1 MEGPHYFKYRDL
13 TNIERFID
21 ILLRKRLYMSTYS
34 KLNDPMEGVFLYDDN
49 TRSEK
54 IRIIENQKE
63 ETYICSLSKNCD
75 NMLMWSH
82 YANGHTGC
90 CIEISET
97 SKKEDLQVRDI
108 EYRNREVDLNE
119 DIQDVYDV
127 LSVKSSLW
135 KYEDEIRYFRQENN
149 GKRPFLKVKIHK
161 IIFGTKVPQKKFVF
175 YKRLVNA
182 IDNSIVVEKMTRDK
196 LNTGYDNM

>member
-1 MEGPHYFKYRDL
+1 MGTQHYFKYRDL

-34 KLNDPMEGVFLYDDN
+34 ELNDPMEGVFLYDDS
-49 TRSEK
+49 TRSENIQI
-54 IRIIENQKE
+54 IRNQKK
-63 ETYICSLSKNCD
+63 ETYICSLSRKSD

-90 CIEISET
+90 CIEISVT

-108 EYRNREVDLNE
+108 EYKNHKVNLNE
-119 DIQDVYDV
+119 NILDVYKI
-127 LSVKSSLW
+127 LSVKSPLW
-135 KYEDEIRYFRQENN
+135 KYEDETRYFRQGKN
-149 GKRPFLKVKIHK
+149 GKRPFLKVKIYR
-161 IIFGTKVPQKKFVF
+161 IIFGTKVSPKEFSF
-175 YKRLVNA
+175 YKRLINA
-182 IDNSIVVEKMTRDK
+182 IDNSIIVEKMTRDK